1 MDLLTF
7 IRSYLTLSTI
17 SKVMERV
24 PQRKSVIYNK
34 VFTNRNNNP
43 SAYVR
48 VDDIIQTIGS
58 VPVVTRGGQAV
69 RVSGESMGTGL
80 IEPMPIRL
88 SDFFTGARLNDLRA
102 FWGNGDKQGKALVQ
116 AEIDRIIKKLMMSTQ
131 KTRDALCA
139 QAMTG
144 KIDYQMK
151 SDSGFVR
158 YEVNFG
164 DVTTYAPT
172 KKWNADG
179 TKIGDVLSNLIYIRK
194 KLHESGHSGSIGFL
208 APTDTWT
215 TLANLVTSLPNDQR
229 MGAKVDDNVITVG
242 GFRIELDDASY
253 SDRTAGGEVTTKDE
267 IEAKKLLAYVEDVPV
282 LEYCAIDDIDGN
294 LQPTPFFAKSLK
306 SDDPSGIKI
315 LSESKPMPLV
325 APTAILIA
333 TVLS

>member
-17 SKVMERV
+17 SKVIDRI
-24 PQRKSVIYNK
+24 PKRKSVIYDR

-48 VDDIIQTIGS
+48 IDDIVQTIGS
-58 VPVVTRGGQAV
+58 VPVVTRGGQSV

-102 FWGNGDKQGKALVQ
+102 FWGKGDKQGKALVT
-116 AEIDRIIKKLMMSTQ
+116 AEMDRIIKKLMLSTQ

-144 KIDYQMK
+144 AIDYQMK
-151 SDSGFVR
+151 ADTGYVR
-158 YEVNFG
+158 YEVKFG
-164 DVTTYAPT
+164 DVQTYAPT

-179 TKIGDVLSNLIYIRK
+179 TKIGDVLSHLIYIRK
-194 KLHESGHSGSIGFL
+194 KLHESGHAGSIGFL

-215 TLANLVTSLPNDQR
+215 ALANLITSLPNEQR
-229 MGAKVDDNVITVG
+229 MGAKVDDNIITVS
-242 GFRIELDDASY
+242 GFKIELDDGSY
-253 SDRTAGGEVTTKDE
+253 SDRDAGGAVVTKDE
-267 IEAKKLLAYVEDVPV
+267 VEAKKLLAYVEDVPV

-294 LQPTPFFAKSLK
+294 LQATPFFAKSIK
-306 SDDPSGIKI
+306 SDEPSGIKV

-325 APTAILIA
+325 DTSAILIA